1 MSEPIDNFEH
11 DDTDIQQ
18 DERASLE
25 ARANLLGIKYH
36 PSLSLEKLRE
46 RVNEVI
52 RGNEPT
58 ERPNPK
64 EDIGA
69 KRSRLKREATKL
81 IRCRIHCND
90 PAKKDWPG
98 EVITVSNSVV
108 GTIKKY
114 IPYNQDEPYH
124 IPSILINAMRD
135 KKCQVFVKKKD
146 KHNNQITE
154 TKLISAY
161 TLDILP
167 PLTAEELKALSQA
180 QLARNSI
187 D

>member
-1 MSEPIDNFEH
+1 MSEQLDNFEH
-11 DDTDIQQ
+11 NDSDIQQ

-25 ARANLLGIKYH
+25 ARANVLGIKYH

-46 RVNEVI
+46 RVNEAL

-58 ERPNPK
+58 ERPEKN
-64 EDIGA
+64 EDNGT
-69 KRSRLKREATKL
+69 KRARLKREAQKL

-98 EVITVSNSVV
+98 EVISVSNSVV

-124 IPSILINAMRD
+124 VPQIILNAMRD

-146 KHNNQITE
+146 KHNNSITE

-161 TLDILP
+161 TVDILT
-167 PLTAEELKALSQA
+167 PLTEEELKALGQA